1 MKRIVIA
8 AIVGGLI
15 VFFVS
20 AAIHMLTPLGT
31 AGMKTIPNEDAVI
44 EVLRSNL
51 TESAVYM
58 YPGMDMTASPKP
70 TEEQQK
76 AWETKYLRGPS
87 GLIVNTVAPAAP
99 PFPKNLI
106 WEFVTVVLSCLVAAC
121 VLSRTVGSYA
131 WRVCTV
137 VMFAVFA
144 FLSITASHW
153 IWYNFPTPFVMAE
166 LIGELIA
173 YLLAALAIAKIVPPP
188 LPQG

>member
-20 AAIHMLTPLGT
+20 AIIHMATPLGT
-31 AGMKTIPNEDAVI
+31 AGMKTLPNEDAVI

-58 YPGMDMTASPKP
+58 YPGMNMQAKP
-70 TEEQQK
+70 TEEEQK

-87 GLIVNTVAPAAP
+87 GLIVNTMTVKAL

-188 LPQG
+188 VAQA